1 MTVEIAMLF
10 WASVLGLA
18 QVGLQSLSFKKQAGN
33 AYTIGARDEPLPPAG
48 LAGRMERALRNF
60 LETFPIFAAV
70 ILAVY
75 ATERTNQWSE
85 IGAQIYFWGRLAYIP
100 AYASGLPW
108 IRTIIWQ
115 IATIGIVLCMVPL
128 FDRAL
133 ITVLME

>member
-10 WASVLGLA
+10 WSAVLGLV

-33 AYTIGARDEPLPPAG
+33 TYTIGPRDEHIPATG

-75 ATERTNQWSE
+75 ATERTDFWSE
-85 IGAQIYFWGRLAYIP
+85 LGSQIYFWGRVGYIP

-108 IRTIIWQ
+108 LRTIIWQ

-128 FDRAL
+128 FDPAFL
-133 ITVLME
+133 AVLAN

>member
-10 WASVLGLA
+10 WAAVLGLV
-18 QVGLQSLSFKKQAGN
+18 QVGLQSLTFKKQVGN
-33 AYTIGARDEPLPPAG
+33 AYTVGARDEPLPPTG

-75 ATERTNQWSE
+75 ATERSNQWSE
-85 IGAQIYFWGRLAYIP
+85 IGAQIYFWARLAYVP
-100 AYASGLPW
+100 AYAAGLPW
-108 IRTIIWQ
+108 VRTLIWQ

-133 ITVLME
+133 LTVLME

>member
-10 WASVLGLA
+10 WASVLGLV
-18 QVGLQSLSFKKQAGN
+18 QVGLQSLAFKKQAGN
-33 AYTIGARDEPLPPAG
+33 AYTVGARDEPLPAAG

-75 ATERTNQWSE
+75 ATERSNQWSE
-85 IGAQIYFWGRLAYIP
+85 IGAQVYFWGRLAYVP
-100 AYASGLPW
+100 AYAAGLPW
-108 IRTIIWQ
+108 VRTFIWQ

-133 ITVLME
+133 LTVLME

>member
-10 WASVLGLA
+10 WASVLGIV

-33 AYTIGARDEPLPPAG
+33 AYTVGPRDEPLPPAG
-48 LAGRMERALRNF
+48 FAGRMERALRNF

-108 IRTIIWQ
+108 IRTFIWQ

-133 ITVLME
+133 LTVLME

>member
-10 WASVLGLA
+10 WAAVLGLV
-18 QVGLQSLSFKKQAGN
+18 QVGLQSLSFKKQVGN
-33 AYTIGARDEPLPPAG
+33 AYTVGARDEPLPPTG

-75 ATERTNQWSE
+75 ATERSNQWSE
-85 IGAQIYFWGRLAYIP
+85 IGAQIYFWARLAYVP
-100 AYASGLPW
+100 AYAAGLPW
-108 IRTIIWQ
+108 VRTFIWQ

-133 ITVLME
+133 LTVLME

>member
-10 WASVLGLA
+10 WAAVLGLV
-18 QVGLQSLSFKKQAGN
+18 QVGVQSFALKAQEGN
-33 AYTIGARDEPLPPAG
+33 AYTVGARDLHRPAAG
-48 LAGRMERALRNF
+48 LAGRLERALRNF

-75 ATERTNQWSE
+75 ATERSNQWSE
-85 IGAQIYFWGRLAYIP
+85 IGAQVYFWARLAYVP

-108 IRTIIWQ
+108 IRTILWQ
-115 IATIGIVLCMVPL
+115 VATIGIVLCMVPL

-133 ITVLME
+133 LTVLME